1 MNPREFLDYLGIA
14 EQLKCRKRHCL
25 NPDGE
30 RESVA
35 EHCWRTA
42 LMADLLREEFPE
54 VDTDRV
60 ISMCLHH
67 DMGEAV
73 TGDIPVFAKT
83 GSDESREE
91 AAVRSLL
98 EQLPAPQRERLKALF
113 DEMRALQTPEARLYK
128 ALDKLEALISHN
140 ESALESWLPLEYDLQ
155 RTYGMDATAYH
166 PFLRALRRAVLQDT
180 EDKIKEADRGTGL
193 P

>member
-1 MNPREFLDYLGIA
+1 MNPRELLDFLRVA
-14 EQLKCRKRHCL
+14 EQLKCRKRHCW

-54 VDTDRV
+54 VDMDRV

-73 TGDIPVFAKT
+73 TGDIPVFQKT
-83 GSDESREE
+83 KGDENREE
-91 AAVRSLL
+91 DAIAELL
-98 EQLPAPQRERLKALF
+98 SALPQRQKERLEALF
-113 DEMRALQTPEARLYK
+113 AEMSARQTPEARLYK
-128 ALDKLEALISHN
+128 ALDQLEALISHN
-140 ESALESWLPLEYDLQ
+140 ESALDTWLPLEYDLQ
-155 RTYGMDATAYH
+155 RTYALEETAFH
-166 PFLRALRRAVLQDT
+166 PFLRALRQAVLRDT
-180 EDKIKEADRGTGL
+180 EDKIASGL
-193 P
+193 

>member
-1 MNPREFLDYLGIA
+1 MNPRELLDFLHIA
-14 EQLKCRKRHCL
+14 ERLKCSKRHCW
-25 NPDGE
+25 NPDGG

-54 VDTDRV
+54 VNMDRV

-73 TGDIPVFAKT
+73 TGDIPVFQKT
-83 GSDESREE
+83 ETDEAREE
-91 AAVRSLL
+91 TAIRALL
-98 EQLPAPQRERLKALF
+98 AQLPEPQRERVQNLF
-113 DEMRALQTPEARLYK
+113 AEMQRLQTPEARLYK

-140 ESALESWLPLEYDLQ
+140 EAALDTWLPLEYDLQ
-155 RTYGMDATAYH
+155 RTYGLEATACH
-166 PFLRALRRAVLQDT
+166 PFLRALRQAVLQDT
-180 EDKIKEADRGTGL
+180 EDKIKEADR
-193 P
+193 

>member
-1 MNPREFLDYLGIA
+1 MNPRLFLNFLHTA
-14 EQLKCRKRHCL
+14 EQLKCRKRHCW

-54 VDTDRV
+54 LDMDQV

-73 TGDIPVFAKT
+73 TGDIPVFRKT
-83 GSDESREE
+83 ERDEDREARAITE
-91 AAVRSLL
+91 LL
-98 EQLPAPQRERLKALF
+98 EQLPEPQRERVQKLFAEMLAL
-113 DEMRALQTPEARLYK
+113 ETPEARLYK
-128 ALDKLEALISHN
+128 ALDKLEALIQHN
-140 ESALESWLPLEYDLQ
+140 ESPLDTWSENEYSLNQTYAFDTVAFSDWLSDLRKTVLSDTLE
-155 RTYGMDATAYH
+155 
-166 PFLRALRRAVLQDT
+166 
-180 EDKIKEADRGTGL
+180 KISRG
-193 P
+193 

>member
-1 MNPREFLDYLGIA
+1 MNPRTLLDFLHIA
-14 EQLKCRKRHCL
+14 EQLKCRKRHCW

-54 VDTDRV
+54 VSMDQV

-73 TGDIPVFAKT
+73 TGDIPVFQKT
-83 GSDESREE
+83 GSDEARE
-91 AAVRSLL
+91 ADAIRGLL
-98 EQLPAPQRERLKALF
+98 ENLPEPQKSRIERLFA
-113 DEMRALQTPEARLYK
+113 EMQALQTPEARLYK

-140 ESALESWLPLEYDLQ
+140 EAALDTWLPLEYDLQ
-155 RTYGMDATAYH
+155 RTYGLEATAHH
-166 PFLRALRRAVLQDT
+166 PFLRALRQAVLRDT
-180 EDKIKEADRGTGL
+180 EDKIASGK
-193 P
+193 

>member
-1 MNPREFLDYLGIA
+1 MNPRELLDFLQVA
-14 EQLKCRKRHCL
+14 EQLKCRKRHCW

-54 VDTDRV
+54 VNMDRV

-73 TGDIPVFAKT
+73 TGDIPVFQKT
-83 GSDESREE
+83 ETDEAREE
-91 AAVRSLL
+91 TAIRALL
-98 EQLPAPQRERLKALF
+98 AQLPEPQRKRIQNLF
-113 DEMRALQTPEARLYK
+113 AEMQQLQTPEARLYK

-140 ESALESWLPLEYDLQ
+140 EAALDTWLPLEYDLQ
-155 RTYGMDATAYH
+155 RTYGLEATAYH
-166 PFLRALRRAVLQDT
+166 PFLRALRQAVLQDT
-180 EDKIKEADRGTGL
+180 EDKIKEADR
-193 P
+193 